1 MKLLGWMHHKKR
13 QNNIDPFKDFT
24 IGNYC
29 TCLSTQSTLDDQ
41 DYYSKPTFGSRC
53 GSRSSKQPK
62 QDSENYISEIE
73 AKGVEA
79 NFDKET
85 TDVISELFDGFLA
98 IGTLGSENIISEPVT
113 PTFATSVKNITEEK
127 AEVTEYDLKL
137 INDELEKFL
146 EAEAEEGQ
154 SNESSRRDSYVSIV
168 TLSEKPME
176 GASAEDYGKMI
187 VCPLQGYLF
196 GTSIEL
202 PETTEVKKE
211 KASLAELFHRTKIA
225 DEISTDKSGKGE
237 MQAKKTHKSAK
248 HLIKK
253 MLKKL
258 HGTSR
263 SPTPSNS
270 DTGSVSTNKKIH
282 KVIQMFH
289 RKIHPENSIAE
300 KGFIKSH
307 TKKIN
312 RNPRDGSSVN
322 GGLMHSDKNDK
333 SFPQGSK
340 SKEGTQYYM
349 TNIKWPQYGLK
360 GSASSGNREHWI
372 KTDADCK

>member
-1 MKLLGWMHHKKR
+1 S
-13 QNNIDPFKDFT
+13 
-24 IGNYC
+24 GNYC

-41 DYYSKPTFGSRC
+41 DYYSKPNFGSRC

-263 SPTPSNS
+263 SPTPSNK
-270 DTGSVSTNKKIH
+270 DTGSVSTNKKLH

-372 KTDADCK
+372 KTDADYLVLEL